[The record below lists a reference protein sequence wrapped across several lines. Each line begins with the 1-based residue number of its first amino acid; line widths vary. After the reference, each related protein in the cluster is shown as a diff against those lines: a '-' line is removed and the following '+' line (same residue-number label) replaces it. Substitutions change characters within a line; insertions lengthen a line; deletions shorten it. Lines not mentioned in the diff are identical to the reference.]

1 MSMPKLARTLAS
13 LDLVGGNV
21 SLDFANTINSRMSPE
36 HDYLGSYHDLAAWCE
51 LAGVVSPE
59 GTSAS
64 GEEAAGNPQGTEPV
78 LRRALRLR
86 ESIYRTFSTIAAGHA
101 PAAADV
107 RLVLDAYGRAV
118 MRGSLELDPHGTG
131 LRWKVDAAR
140 SDLLDPIAYAA
151 GHLLLA
157 ADHPPVKECPGCG
170 WLFVDRSRNGSR
182 RWCDMQVCGSR
193 DKMRRFYRSRRPSQ
207 QPRAKP

>member
-1 MSMPKLARTLAS
+1 MPKVARRLAT

-36 HDYLGSYHDLAAWCE
+36 HDYLGSYHDLVAWCE
-51 LAGVVSPE
+51 RAGVVSTE
-59 GTSAS
+59 ASRES
-64 GEEAAGNPQGTEPV
+64 GEVAAGKRRGMQPL

-86 ESIYRTFSTIAAGHA
+86 ESIYRTFSAIAAGHA

-107 RLVLDAYGRAV
+107 RLVLDAYSRAV
-118 MRGSLELDPHGTG
+118 MRGSLEPDPHATA
-131 LRWKVDAAR
+131 LRWSVDAAR

-151 GHLLLA
+151 GHLLLT

-207 QPRAKP
+207 HPDAKP